1 LIGLLGV
8 VVSLALLFIDKKIK
22 KRLDKGE
29 KNRLEL

>member
-8 VVSLALLFIDKKIK
+8 TVSLALLFIDKKIK

-29 KNRLEL
+29 KSRVEL